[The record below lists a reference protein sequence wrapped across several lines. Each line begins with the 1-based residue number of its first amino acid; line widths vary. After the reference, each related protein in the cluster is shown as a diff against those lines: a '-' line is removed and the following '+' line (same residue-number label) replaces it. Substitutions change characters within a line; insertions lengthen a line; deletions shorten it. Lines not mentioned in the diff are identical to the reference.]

1 MDNMAI
7 NFKRLVNLL
16 VSELG
21 LIPDQAIIFI
31 YVLRNGKS
39 TISQICTEL
48 KIEETRVV
56 STLNNLV
63 DNGML
68 LGLDNR
74 AFMTFHPRFAV
85 VNCHRKRCE
94 RLGISYGKNAKID
107 AIGAMLESYYE
118 SARPK

>member
-7 NFKRLVNLL
+7 SLNRLVNLL
-16 VSELG
+16 ISELG
-21 LIPDQAIIFI
+21 LLPDQAIIFI

-56 STLNNLV
+56 STLDNLV
-63 DNGML
+63 DNGMI

-94 RLGISYGKNAKID
+94 RLGISHGKNAKID

>member
-1 MDNMAI
+1 VDNMAI
-7 NFKRLVNLL
+7 NLNRLVSLL
-16 VSELG
+16 ISELG
-21 LIPDQAIIFI
+21 LLPDQAKIFI
-31 YVLRNGKS
+31 FVLRNGKS

-48 KIEETRVV
+48 KIEETMVV

-74 AFMTFHPRFAV
+74 TFMTFHPRFAV

-94 RLGISYGKNAKID
+94 SGISYGKNAKID